1 MFTFVSSGSAE
12 SPIPGERFRDC
23 PVCPEMVVVP
33 AGTFERG
40 SSTSELGHSVEE
52 SPQHKVVL
60 QKHFAMSIFEI
71 KLSEWKACASE
82 GVCTLDA
89 RNQEEG
95 DSEFGW
101 REWKRTRPV
110 VGVSWHDAKRYA
122 VWLSLKTGR
131 EYRLP
136 SESEWEYAAR
146 GGVDSADFW
155 EGKEGE
161 SCEHANLMQNK
172 HCDDGYDLAAP
183 VGSYRENAFG
193 LHDMLGNVAE
203 WVEDCW
209 HDSYDGAPS
218 DGSARIR
225 ASEIAQSEI
234 LEKYPDGDCSIK
246 IYRGGHWGSSFKEAR
261 VSSRVGLEME
271 HNSDNIGLRIVR
283 TLQ

>member
-1 MFTFVSSGSAE
+1 
-12 SPIPGERFRDC
+12 
-23 PVCPEMVVVP
+23 MVVVP

-146 GGVDSADFW
+146 GGLEVKMYPWRNTINSSKAHYGQDLGT
-155 EGKEGE
+155 GKPA
-161 SCEHANLMQNK
+161 S
-172 HCDDGYDLAAP
+172 
-183 VGSYRENAFG
+183 VGSYSANGYG
-193 LHDMLGNVAE
+193 L
-203 WVEDCW
+203 
-209 HDSYDGAPS
+209 
-218 DGSARIR
+218 
-225 ASEIAQSEI
+225 
-234 LEKYPDGDCSIK
+234 
-246 IYRGGHWGSSFKEAR
+246 
-261 VSSRVGLEME
+261 
-271 HNSDNIGLRIVR
+271 
-283 TLQ
+283 